1 MNAELVRVT
10 LFSVTMASLATLVM
24 LPPGV
29 ALGWLLARRQFPGRT
44 VVETVVSLPLVL
56 PPVATGL
63 ILLRLLGRRGP
74 IGRILDQAGVDV
86 IFTWKAVVVAMAV
99 MGLPLLV
106 RAARAGFEQVDHR
119 FEEIAATLG
128 ASPTRVF
135 FSITLP
141 LARRGVMAG
150 SMLGFSRAL
159 GEFGATMMIAGALPG
174 TRTLSTAI
182 YSYSQ
187 TGRDTAATVLLVAAA
202 TIAFVAVFVS
212 NRLDSG
218 HLGQPPGPSD
228 D

>member
-1 MNAELVRVT
+1 MNAELVEVT
-10 LFSVTMASLATLVM
+10 LFSVTMASLATLIM

-29 ALGWLLARRQFPGRT
+29 ALGWLLARRRFPGRT

-63 ILLRLLGRRGP
+63 ILLRLMGRRGP
-74 IGRILDQAGVDV
+74 IGRILDQAGIDV

-106 RAARAGFEQVDHR
+106 RAARAGFEQVDDR
-119 FEEIAATLG
+119 FEKIAATLG

-135 FSITLP
+135 FTITLP

-159 GEFGATMMIAGALPG
+159 GEFGATIMIAGALPG

-182 YSYSQ
+182 LLLLTDRARCRGHGDARGCREHRVRRCLRLQPS
-187 TGRDTAATVLLVAAA
+187 RLATRERSV
-202 TIAFVAVFVS
+202 
-212 NRLDSG
+212 
-218 HLGQPPGPSD
+218 
-228 D
+228 

>member
-29 ALGWLLARRQFPGRT
+29 ALGWLLARRRFPGRT

-74 IGRILDQAGVDV
+74 VGRILDQAGVEV

-119 FEEIAATLG
+119 FEEIADG
-128 ASPTRVF
+128 VYFAS
-135 FSITLP
+135 
-141 LARRGVMAG
+141 G
-150 SMLGFSRAL
+150 
-159 GEFGATMMIAGALPG
+159 
-174 TRTLSTAI
+174 
-182 YSYSQ
+182 
-187 TGRDTAATVLLVAAA
+187 TAATDRADAAA
-202 TIAFVAVFVS
+202 ARGV
-212 NRLDSG
+212 D
-218 HLGQPPGPSD
+218 
-228 D
+228 